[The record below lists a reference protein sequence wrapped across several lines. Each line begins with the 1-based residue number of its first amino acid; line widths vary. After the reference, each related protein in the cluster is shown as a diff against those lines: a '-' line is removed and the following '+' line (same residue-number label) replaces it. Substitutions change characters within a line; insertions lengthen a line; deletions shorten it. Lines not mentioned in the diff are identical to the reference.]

1 MDKWEKNR
9 ITSKC
14 KGPEAGACLGP
25 SRSHKDASVA
35 GVVRTRGGGGVR
47 DDIREGGQMGIG
59 FLEDT
64 TQSRV
69 GNLEDTGS
77 YSERFG
83 KPVRVS
89 RV

>member
-1 MDKWEKNR
+1 MDKGEKNR

-14 KGPEAGACLGP
+14 KGPEAGVCLGL

-35 GVVRTRGGGGVR
+35 GVVGTRGGGVVR

-64 TQSRV
+64 SHRA
-69 GNLEDTGS
+69 L
-77 YSERFG
+77 
-83 KPVRVS
+83 
-89 RV
+89 